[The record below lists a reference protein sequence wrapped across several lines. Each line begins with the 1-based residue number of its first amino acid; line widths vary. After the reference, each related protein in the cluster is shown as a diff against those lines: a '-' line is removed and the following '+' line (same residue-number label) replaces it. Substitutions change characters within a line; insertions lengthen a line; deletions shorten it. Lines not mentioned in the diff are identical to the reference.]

1 MLNAVIKSMRCAPI
15 FLLAVLASWP
25 LALQAAP
32 LTELSQTELRETV
45 NSGRS
50 VSVKDALKAVRQL
63 VPGDPVDVRA
73 FDGNGVFYRVLVMQA
88 SGVVRAIVIDAS
100 TGKVLPPSSPTA
112 REVNAK
118 ASSKA
123 GASAVSTNKTKK
135 AANAPSNGKSAGK
148 GNSGNGGG
156 GSGEATP
163 AAMVAATLAAMVAA
177 TPAAMVAAT
186 RVAMAGATRVA
197 MAGATARV
205 VETPGTDV

>member
-1 MLNAVIKSMRCAPI
+1 MLNAVIQSMRCAPI

-156 GSGEATP
+156 GSG
-163 AAMVAATLAAMVAA
+163 
-177 TPAAMVAAT
+177 
-186 RVAMAGATRVA
+186 G
-197 MAGATARV
+197 GNSGGNGGGNSGGNGGGNSGGNGGGNSGGNGGGNSGGNGGGNGKGGGNARN
-205 VETPGTDV
+205 